1 MFCTS
6 NVFSQGIN
14 WRLNGNN
21 NVKKND
27 FIGTK
32 NNADFVI
39 RTNNQERI
47 RVTTYNYTVFKDSVR
62 IKGPLYIGDSSLILG
77 GINEFTGSD
86 NIQSTA
92 GKINF
97 GGTPMFNFSNIK
109 LGVGTVSPQHKMHL
123 HDRNPLFSIPP
134 SMNPNPV
141 RMAFTNEAQIGGTGN
156 TATDGFWVGIAAN
169 GTAELKQQENRD
181 ILMFTG
187 DGSNNHSR
195 VVIKGETGTNQ
206 GFVGIGPDF
215 SDPLSV
221 LHINASEMTT
231 GNVFRTNGSAKESN
245 MWQLFTGGNY
255 IGSTEKLRIFT
266 TTNTNEANGTLQNDQ
281 NITLQATQRD
291 MIFNAG
297 GDGTDFERVRI
308 LGKEHDLSNIYPW
321 YTIARAGNVGI
332 GTPHP
337 LCMLQIGGRAASIG
351 GWREWMDIGTYY
363 ASKTGLDN
371 MYVGLKNR
379 CLDMHDAIINWGNN
393 PLPNPNTYDRLRFVF
408 TASHGSYVPA
418 SGEEGLEIAR
428 MVSNG
433 TNGFMGIGDFFSI
446 NEEPTHTLDVI
457 GNARIREVPQGNFN
471 KALVIDNTGVLHW
484 RNFEGG
490 TGASLGNICGGTENF
505 LIDNWEIPLNDYNFV
520 FTGQGPIGTNSV
532 GIGIAN
538 CEPVAK
544 LDVLMN
550 NGEQLT
556 IGMRATSSSSDGQ
569 TGIEGN
575 ALNGVKQTGVRGYS
589 QNGGGNS
596 YGIEG
601 IAYNNNIIEG
611 SISHG
616 GHFESSN
623 GSINVGVFGI
633 GSSDE
638 MADANFGSHFHA
650 SNGKY
655 NFGLYSVCYPN
666 PATAD
671 ETGYDEY
678 NWAGYFDG
686 NVNIDGGLWL
696 NSNLFIPSDIQFK
709 QNINEYNGALD
720 KIRELNPVTYTYDTA
735 GFDLN
740 FPSELQY
747 GLIAQE
753 VKNVF
758 PSIVFDQ
765 VLPPKFDTLGNIVS
779 DSIHCKG
786 INYLEL
792 TPILVQAV
800 KELDENLSVL
810 LRMPEIPV
818 LIAPQNNINIKYGT
832 KLDFKWHKSED
843 AQYYIFDIAFDSE
856 MSDIYYTRNI
866 NDTIIGLDFDFK
878 TDTTIYWAVRATNS
892 NGTSDYS
899 EIRHINYYAGFPKS
913 KAQSFAELSD
923 INMKTDIE
931 NIEDAL
937 TKIMAL
943 QGVSFSWDTINNP
956 NRNLSDGTHL
966 GLIAQAVQPIL
977 PEVISTDVNGYLYI
991 DYSSLVPVLIESV
1004 KDLKYINDSLN
1015 QRLNNL
1021 ESRLDNIEQLLYED
1035 MGDMQLKNSSE
1046 PAFQQEVTL
1055 ENTKAIVLN
1064 QNVPNP
1070 FKEQTTIS
1078 FQIPENIVS
1087 AKIVFIDNLG
1097 TILKQVEINDRGY
1110 GELIVYAHDLS
1121 AGHYTYYL
1129 VADGNTIEYRKMILS
1144 K

>member
-47 RVTTYNYTVFKDSVR
+47 RVTTDNYTVFKDSVR

>member
-1 MFCTS
+1 MIIG
-6 NVFSQGIN
+6 Q
-14 WRLNGNN
+14 
-21 NVKKND
+21 D
-27 FIGTK
+27 PIGT
-32 NNADFVI
+32 
-39 RTNNQERI
+39 T
-47 RVTTYNYTVFKDSVR
+47 
-62 IKGPLYIGDSSLILG
+62 
-77 GINEFTGSD
+77 D

-156 TATDGFWVGIAAN
+156 TATDGFLVGIAAN

-181 ILMFTG
+181 MLMFTG
-187 DGSNNHSR
+187 DGSNNYSR
-195 VVIKGETGTNQ
+195 VVIKGEAGTNQ

-231 GNVFRTNGSAKESN
+231 GKVFRTNGSAKLSN

-255 IGSTEKLRIFT
+255 ISSTEKLRIFT
-266 TTNTNEANGTLQNDQ
+266 TTNTNEANGTLQNDE

-297 GDGTDFERVRI
+297 GDGTDFERMRI
-308 LGKEHDLSNIYPW
+308 LGKDHNLSSTTPW
-321 YTIARAGNVGI
+321 YAIARAGNVGI
-332 GTPHP
+332 GTAHP
-337 LCMLQIGGRAASIG
+337 LSMLQIGGEAAAGG

-363 ASKTGLDN
+363 ASKSNYDN
-371 MYVGLKNR
+371 MYVGLRERDSDVNE
-379 CLDMHDAIINWGNN
+379 AIINWGNN
-393 PLPNPNTYDRLRFVF
+393 PATQPSSFDRLRFVF
-408 TASHGSYVPA
+408 TANAFTGLPA
-418 SGEEGLEIAR
+418 SGTEGLEIAR
-428 MVSNG
+428 MISNG
-433 TNGFMGIGDFFSI
+433 TYGRMGIGDFLSI
-446 NEEPTHTLDVI
+446 NEDPTQTLDVI
-457 GNARIREVPQGNFN
+457 GNARIREVPQGSFN
-471 KALVIDNTGVLHW
+471 KALVIDDTGVLHW
-484 RNFEGG
+484 RNFEGGG

-505 LIDNWEIPLNDYNFV
+505 LIDNWEIPLNNYNFV
-520 FTGQGPIGTNSV
+520 FSGQGPIGTNSV

-556 IGMRATSSSSDGQ
+556 IGMRATSSSSVGQ

-589 QNGGGNS
+589 QNGGGHS

-611 SISHG
+611 SINHA

-633 GSSDE
+633 GSSAE
-638 MADANFGSHFHA
+638 LADANFGSHFHA
-650 SNGKY
+650 LNGKY
-655 NFGLYSVCYPN
+655 NFGVYSVCYPN
-666 PATAD
+666 PD
-671 ETGYDEY
+671 ESGLEH

-686 NVNIDGGLWL
+686 NVNIDGNLWF
-696 NSNLFIPSDIQFK
+696 NANLLIPSDIQFK

-720 KIRELNPVTYTYDTA
+720 KIRELNPVTYTYDTV

-753 VKNVF
+753 VKNIF

-878 TDTTIYWAVRATNS
+878 TDTTIYWAVRAANS

-899 EIRHINYYAGFPKS
+899 EIRYINYYAGFPKS
-913 KAQSFAELSD
+913 TAQSFAELSD
-923 INMKTDIE
+923 INMKTDVE

-937 TKIMAL
+937 AKIMAL

-991 DYSSLVPVLIESV
+991 DYSSLVPVLIESI

>member
-47 RVTTYNYTVFKDSVR
+47 RVTTDNYTVFKDSVR

-638 MADANFGSHFHA
+638 MADANFG
-650 SNGKY
+650 
-655 NFGLYSVCYPN
+655 LYSVCYPN

>member
-47 RVTTYNYTVFKDSVR
+47 RVTTDNYTVFKDSVR

-520 FTGQGPIGTNSV
+520 FTGQGPIGT
-532 GIGIAN
+532 
-538 CEPVAK
+538 
-544 LDVLMN
+544 
-550 NGEQLT
+550 
-556 IGMRATSSSSDGQ
+556 
-569 TGIEGN
+569 
-575 ALNGVKQTGVRGYS
+575 
-589 QNGGGNS
+589 
-596 YGIEG
+596 
-601 IAYNNNIIEG
+601 
-611 SISHG
+611 
-616 GHFESSN
+616 
-623 GSINVGVFGI
+623 
-633 GSSDE
+633 
-638 MADANFGSHFHA
+638 
-650 SNGKY
+650 
-655 NFGLYSVCYPN
+655 
-666 PATAD
+666 
-671 ETGYDEY
+671 
-678 NWAGYFDG
+678 
-686 NVNIDGGLWL
+686 
-696 NSNLFIPSDIQFK
+696 
-709 QNINEYNGALD
+709 
-720 KIRELNPVTYTYDTA
+720 
-735 GFDLN
+735 
-740 FPSELQY
+740 
-747 GLIAQE
+747 
-753 VKNVF
+753 
-758 PSIVFDQ
+758 
-765 VLPPKFDTLGNIVS
+765 
-779 DSIHCKG
+779 
-786 INYLEL
+786 
-792 TPILVQAV
+792 
-800 KELDENLSVL
+800 
-810 LRMPEIPV
+810 
-818 LIAPQNNINIKYGT
+818 
-832 KLDFKWHKSED
+832 
-843 AQYYIFDIAFDSE
+843 
-856 MSDIYYTRNI
+856 
-866 NDTIIGLDFDFK
+866 
-878 TDTTIYWAVRATNS
+878 
-892 NGTSDYS
+892 
-899 EIRHINYYAGFPKS
+899 
-913 KAQSFAELSD
+913 
-923 INMKTDIE
+923 
-931 NIEDAL
+931 
-937 TKIMAL
+937 
-943 QGVSFSWDTINNP
+943 
-956 NRNLSDGTHL
+956 
-966 GLIAQAVQPIL
+966 
-977 PEVISTDVNGYLYI
+977 
-991 DYSSLVPVLIESV
+991 
-1004 KDLKYINDSLN
+1004 
-1015 QRLNNL
+1015 
-1021 ESRLDNIEQLLYED
+1021 
-1035 MGDMQLKNSSE
+1035 
-1046 PAFQQEVTL
+1046 
-1055 ENTKAIVLN
+1055 IVL
-1064 QNVPNP
+1064 
-1070 FKEQTTIS
+1070 
-1078 FQIPENIVS
+1078 
-1087 AKIVFIDNLG
+1087 A
-1097 TILKQVEINDRGY
+1097 
-1110 GELIVYAHDLS
+1110 
-1121 AGHYTYYL
+1121 L
-1129 VADGNTIEYRKMILS
+1129 V
-1144 K
+1144 